1 MPKIYGSG
9 AKRACLAC
17 PERSRGGQSRGARI
31 ALSGSVVRTKKDKG
45 YLAEMAFVTKA
56 MSLGFN
62 VCKPMGETPGF
73 DFVLESGRAVHKVQV
88 KSGWVEWHG
97 GYPVKISSAHRN
109 YRADETDF
117 IIIYIVP
124 EDAWYVMPVAAAA
137 PARMASFYPHITN
150 SRGRLEKF
158 RDAWQLLGRPR
169 RATRK
174 AQLSGNLPKLG
185 RKPSKRDLAR
195 TAYEKRLGK
204 TLPQRRAQAA
214 WEALG
219 GH

>member
-1 MPKIYGSG
+1 MKTPS
-9 AKRACLAC
+9 
-17 PERSRGGQSRGARI
+17 PTRGARI

-45 YLAEMAFVTKA
+45 YLAEMAFATKA

-73 DFVLESGRAVHKVQV
+73 DFILESGRAVYKVQV
-88 KSGWVEWHG
+88 KSGWMEWHG
-97 GYPVKISSAHRN
+97 GYPVKISNAHRN

-137 PARMASFYPHITN
+137 PARMASFFPHVTN

-174 AQLSGNLPKLG
+174 AQLSGNLPIGNLPRSGAKL
-185 RKPSKRDLAR
+185 SKRDRERQREHKRRLEAGLV
-195 TAYEKRLGK
+195 TA
-204 TLPQRRAQAA
+204 LPYRRAQAA

-219 GH
+219 GWLFSP